1 MIDCLKFGLKS
12 QDIYVFSRQKKTNRK
27 NKKKKNPTIIKT
39 CILHER
45 HRLMNMFSILF
56 PLYLS
61 STVRLGLFKH
71 PAYIYSQITF
81 TSFSQPLSPLHSSTN
96 NISSA
101 PLHLSF
107 YRTGRWFLRWYW
119 FSPEVTF
126 NGHAAKSL
134 SISPEWSFTLELNQ
148 MSNSQAMIWSIAAPP
163 MWI

>member
-1 MIDCLKFGLKS
+1 MCLE
-12 QDIYVFSRQKKTNRK
+12 D
-27 NKKKKNPTIIKT
+27 KKKNTPHTIIKT

-45 HRLMNMFSILF
+45 PTLMDMLSILF

-61 STVRLGLFKH
+61 STGRPSLFKH
-71 PAYIYSQITF
+71 PAYIYSHITF
-81 TSFSQPLSPLHSSTN
+81 TSSFQPLSPSHSSTN
-96 NISSA
+96 NISSG

-107 YRTGRWFLRWYW
+107 YRTGRWFLRCYR

-126 NGHAAKSL
+126 TGHAAKSL

-148 MSNSQAMIWSIAAPP
+148 MSNSQAAIWSIAAPP